1 MQLQMNKELLIENL
15 EKKNNIIL
23 YFNSGG
29 CGPCMQ
35 AKPLVQK
42 IAESKKG
49 YVYSD
54 VVEGS
59 EGSSI
64 LENFCGVEFYPTL
77 IIIENSKIKRY
88 VGINEI
94 KTL

>member
-1 MQLQMNKELLIENL
+1 MNKQLLIENL
-15 EKKNNIIL
+15 EEKNNVIL

-35 AKPLVQK
+35 AKPLIQK
-42 IAESKKG
+42 IVEYKKD
-49 YVYSD
+49 YVYAD
-54 VVEGS
+54 VTEGS
-59 EGSSI
+59 KGSDE
-64 LENFCGVEFYPTL
+64 LEKFCGVEFYPTL
-77 IIIENSKIKRY
+77 VIIENNQVNRY

>member
-1 MQLQMNKELLIENL
+1 
-15 EKKNNIIL
+15 
-23 YFNSGG
+23 
-29 CGPCMQ
+29 MQ

-49 YVYSD
+49 YLYAD
-54 VVEGS
+54 VTEGS
-59 EGSSI
+59 QNSNE
-64 LENFCGVEFYPTL
+64 LEKFCGIEFYPTL
-77 IIIENSKIKRY
+77 VIIEDNQVNRY

>member
-1 MQLQMNKELLIENL
+1 MNKQLLIENL
-15 EKKNNIIL
+15 EKKNNLIL

-49 YVYSD
+49 YVYAD
-54 VVEGS
+54 ITEGS
-59 EGSSI
+59 EGSNE
-64 LENFCGVEFYPTL
+64 LEKFCDVEFYPTL
-77 IIIENSKIKRY
+77 VIIENNKVNRY

>member
-1 MQLQMNKELLIENL
+1 MNKELLIENL
-15 EKKNNIIL
+15 EKKNNVIL

-29 CGPCMQ
+29 CGPCTQ
-35 AKPLVQK
+35 AKPLVTK

-49 YVYSD
+49 YLYSD
-54 VVEGS
+54 IKEGS
-59 EGSSI
+59 ENSQE
-64 LENFCGVEFYPTL
+64 LEKFCGVEFYPTL
-77 IIIENSKIKRY
+77 VIIEDNQVKRY

>member
-1 MQLQMNKELLIENL
+1 MNKQLLIENL
-15 EKKNNIIL
+15 EKKNNLIL

-35 AKPLVQK
+35 AKPLVKK
-42 IAESKKG
+42 ITESKPD
-49 YVYSD
+49 YLFAD
-54 VVEGS
+54 VKEGS
-59 EGSSI
+59 EGSNE
-64 LENFCGVEFYPTL
+64 LEKFCNVEFYPTL
-77 IIIENSKIKRY
+77 VIIENNQVNRY

>member
-1 MQLQMNKELLIENL
+1 MNKQLLIENL

-23 YFNSGG
+23 YFNSRG

-42 IAESKKG
+42 IVETKTG
-49 YVYSD
+49 YVYAD
-54 VVEGS
+54 VAEGS
-59 EGSSI
+59 KGSDE
-64 LENFCGVEFYPTL
+64 LEKFCGVEFYPTL
-77 IIIENSKIKRY
+77 VIIENNQVDRY

>member
-1 MQLQMNKELLIENL
+1 MNKQLLIENL

-42 IAESKKG
+42 IVETTTG
-49 YVYSD
+49 YVYAD
-54 VVEGS
+54 VAEGS
-59 EGSSI
+59 KGSNE
-64 LENFCGVEFYPTL
+64 LEKFCGVEFYPTL
-77 IIIENSKIKRY
+77 VVIENNQVNRY

>member
-1 MQLQMNKELLIENL
+1 MNKQLLIENL
-15 EKKNNIIL
+15 EKKNNVIL

-49 YVYSD
+49 YLYAD
-54 VVEGS
+54 VTEGS
-59 EGSSI
+59 QNSNE
-64 LENFCGVEFYPTL
+64 LEKFCGIEFYPTL
-77 IIIENSKIKRY
+77 VIIEDNQVNRY

>member
-1 MQLQMNKELLIENL
+1 MNKELLIENL
-15 EKKNNIIL
+15 EKKNNVIL

-35 AKPLVQK
+35 AKPLVNK
-42 IAESKKG
+42 IVESKKEF
-49 YVYSD
+49 VYSD
-54 VVEGS
+54 VLEGS
-59 EGSSI
+59 EGSST
-64 LENFCGVEFYPTL
+64 LEKFCGVEFYPTL
-77 IIIENSKIKRY
+77 IIIENNQINRY

>member
-1 MQLQMNKELLIENL
+1 MNKQLLIENL
-15 EKKNNIIL
+15 EKKSNIIL

-29 CGPCMQ
+29 CGPCTQ
-35 AKPLVQK
+35 AKPLVTK

-49 YVYSD
+49 YLYSD
-54 VVEGS
+54 VKEGS
-59 EGSSI
+59 EGSQE
-64 LENFCGVEFYPTL
+64 LEKFCGVEFYPTL
-77 IIIENSKIKRY
+77 VIIENSQVKRY

>member
-1 MQLQMNKELLIENL
+1 MNKQLLIENL
-15 EKKNNIIL
+15 EKKNNLIL

-29 CGPCMQ
+29 CGPCTQ
-35 AKPLVQK
+35 AKPLVTK

-49 YVYSD
+49 YLYSD
-54 VVEGS
+54 IKEGS
-59 EGSSI
+59 ENSQE
-64 LENFCGVEFYPTL
+64 LEKFCGVEFYPTL
-77 IIIENSKIKRY
+77 VIIEDNQVKRY

>member
-1 MQLQMNKELLIENL
+1 MNKQLLIENL

-42 IAESKKG
+42 IVETKTG
-49 YVYSD
+49 YIYAD
-54 VVEGS
+54 VTEGS
-59 EGSSI
+59 KGSGE

-77 IIIENSKIKRY
+77 VIIENNQVNRY

>member
-1 MQLQMNKELLIENL
+1 MNKELLIENL

-42 IAESKKG
+42 IAESKKE

-54 VVEGS
+54 VTEGS
-59 EGSSI
+59 EGSSE
-64 LENFCGVEFYPTL
+64 LEKFCGVEFYPTL
-77 IIIENSKIKRY
+77 VIIENDKVNRY

>member
-1 MQLQMNKELLIENL
+1 MNKQLLIENL
-15 EKKNNIIL
+15 EKKNNLIL

-29 CGPCMQ
+29 CGPCTQ
-35 AKPLVQK
+35 AKPFVTK

-49 YVYSD
+49 YLYSD
-54 VVEGS
+54 IKEGS
-59 EGSSI
+59 ENSQE
-64 LENFCGVEFYPTL
+64 LEKFCGVEFYPTL
-77 IIIENSKIKRY
+77 VIIEDNQVKRY

>member
-1 MQLQMNKELLIENL
+1 MNKQLLIENL
-15 EKKNNIIL
+15 ERKNNIIL
-23 YFNSGG
+23 YFNSGV

-42 IAESKKG
+42 IVESKKG
-49 YVYSD
+49 YVYADVAEDSKGSD
-54 VVEGS
+54 E
-59 EGSSI
+59 
-64 LENFCGVEFYPTL
+64 LEKFCGVEFYPTL
-77 IIIENSKIKRY
+77 VIIENNQVNRY